1 MKKFQFSLQPLQ
13 SLREREEQRALLEY
27 AKMVAELQEARARLR
42 MIDLELDAC
51 SRFMQSRCCPLS
63 ERGVYASS
71 TSASTWP
78 ASELAQLQDYILS
91 LSRQKA
97 LSERMMKAANENFQ
111 VALTN
116 LLSARKASAVLSKHR
131 EIQRRTHVR
140 RQNKHEQKLL
150 DEISQRRPPAE
161 AMRRAGSA
169 RAEAPPG

>member
-27 AKMVAELQEARARLR
+27 AKMVAELQEARTRLR

-63 ERGVYASS
+63 ERSVHACAPTEVAS

-97 LSERMMKAANENFQ
+97 LSERMMKTANENFQ

-116 LLSARKASAVLSKHR
+116 LLPARKASAVLGKHR
-131 EIQRRTHVR
+131 EI
-140 RQNKHEQKLL
+140 
-150 DEISQRRPPAE
+150 
-161 AMRRAGSA
+161 
-169 RAEAPPG
+169 